1 MPLYSYKC
9 QDCGILFEIRHSHK
23 DNPGGCVECKSSNIE
38 KHLGQPL
45 NRIAKIQKKGS
56 TNGQVVKETIEETF
70 NEIKKDKTR
79 LSKRT
84 YKVKK

>member
-9 QDCGILFEIRHSHK
+9 RDCGILFEIRHSHK
-23 DNPGGCVECKSSNIE
+23 DIPGGCIKCKSANID

-45 NRIAKIQKKGS
+45 NKITKRQKKGS
-56 TNGQVVKETIEETF
+56 VSGQIVNETIKETF

-79 LSKRT
+79 
-84 YKVKK
+84 

>member
-9 QDCGILFEIRHSHK
+9 RDCGILFEIRHSYK
-23 DNPGGCVECKSSNIE
+23 DIPSGCIECKSTNID

-45 NRIAKIQKKGS
+45 NKIMKIQKKGS
-56 TNGQVVKETIEETF
+56 VSGQVVNETIKETF